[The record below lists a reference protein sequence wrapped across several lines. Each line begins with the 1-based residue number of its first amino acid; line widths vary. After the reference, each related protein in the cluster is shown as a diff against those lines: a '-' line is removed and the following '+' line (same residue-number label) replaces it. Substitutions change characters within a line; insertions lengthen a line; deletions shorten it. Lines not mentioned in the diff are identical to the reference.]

1 MTGRTSLPTHEIDQL
16 VPALRP
22 ARHRRDTARDRRGDG
37 RDAHRHQ
44 THHRPAP
51 AHRNPS
57 PHTIRKRHH
66 HGQTPIRVRT
76 AAALR
81 AVHHQGH
88 HLRLCP
94 PAGRAAHP
102 APKPDRLGSLSA
114 TNTAAPSTGCRARL
128 AGQAV
133 KGSVR
138 SIATAYL
145 AGDGFLALKPAVQRK
160 RRVEI
165 ERFAEKNGHRMLGKM
180 AADDIKAMMAKIR
193 SPHVRR
199 LWRQALSSMCTWAA
213 DQAPP
218 LLARNPFAEV
228 GPVALPKSIPHR
240 RWMPEHVAAFRARW
254 PSGTIERRALEAL
267 INTMARGCSDVA
279 RLEPHAYPR
288 RRPLLHRRQERR
300 GDGRH
305 PDLARARGGDL
316 RRAGNRPAA
325 LQEQGRGADL
335 APTASARCSA
345 APATQ
350 PAFPP
355 TSGRTACDTP
365 EPARRR
371 SGARAC

>member
-1 MTGRTSLPTHEIDQL
+1 MVRRRSALGLPPYCERFTVKGITYVYARLPGGPRIRLLSPIGSEAFSHEYRS
-16 VPALRP
+16 AL
-22 ARHRRDTARDRRGDG
+22 DR
-37 RDAHRHQ
+37 
-44 THHRPAP
+44 
-51 AHRNPS
+51 
-57 PHTIRKRHH
+57 
-66 HGQTPIRVRT
+66 
-76 AAALR
+76 L
-81 AVHHQGH
+81 QG
-88 HLRLCP
+88 
-94 PAGRAAHP
+94 PAG
-102 APKPDRLGSLSA
+102 
-114 TNTAAPSTGCRARL
+114 

-165 ERFAEKNGHRMLGKM
+165 ERFTEKNGHRMLGKM

-199 LWRQALSSMCTWAA
+199 LWRQALSSMCSWAA

-279 RLEPHAYPR
+279 RLSRTHIRDGALYFTAAKNGEAMDGIPISPELAAEISAVPATDLLLFRNKVGAPISPNRFGEMFR
-288 RRPLLHRRQERR
+288 RACDAAGLP
-300 GDGRH
+300 
-305 PDLARARGGDL
+305 ADL
-316 RRAGNRPAA
+316 RAHGLRHTGACEAA
-325 LQEQGRGADL
+325 ERGESMLTIMALLGDRSPQ
-335 APTASARCSA
+335 AAMVYVRQAETARLLRDAHAR
-345 APATQ
+345 
-350 PAFPP
+350 
-355 TSGRTACDTP
+355 RTAKAGT
-365 EPARRR
+365 
-371 SGARAC
+371 